1 MNYFKEKKLA
11 TIAIIIL
18 VVLNITTITLLWL
31 GRPSHHRPPQV
42 PREKVM
48 FDFIAH
54 ELNFNPVQ
62 REAFEQQ
69 ERKFMFDTR
78 SVHFKIDLLQ
88 QQLYNTIYN
97 EKTDQHYLDS
107 ISNVIGGLEAE
118 INNMTYDHL
127 IQIKNL
133 CDEGQ
138 QEKYKTLLND
148 LLKTL
153 RPKPKDGPP
162 PLRDN
167 KQ

>member
-1 MNYFKEKKLA
+1 
-11 TIAIIIL
+11 
-18 VVLNITTITLLWL
+18 
-31 GRPSHHRPPQV
+31 
-42 PREKVM
+42 
-48 FDFIAH
+48 
-54 ELNFNPVQ
+54 
-62 REAFEQQ
+62 
-69 ERKFMFDTR
+69 MFDTR

-153 RPKPKDGPP
+153 RPKPQDGPP

-167 KQ
+167 